1 MLFNEQGKTH
11 FFIIFLI
18 TTFKLLTKGNTM
30 NFKLK
35 TTAISFILATSF
47 STTAYSSG
55 INVDEIFQTLD
66 IDDPSFEISTDDNF
80 FPELTYV
87 TLKKSNAVIA
97 FPAQE
102 TWAGNPNMLYNALS
116 PNGKIVLATSPS
128 DSTVTA
134 FNAETGQQIAVI
146 KVGKAPK
153 GIKFSPDGKV
163 AYSSNEGA
171 RTLSVIDI
179 KSLTVVNTI
188 KVTGAPHNARFTNDG
203 KIAYVTLQSGEG
215 IGVID
220 TATQKQISTIP
231 TPGIIAPHNLDLSK
245 DEKTIYVRDFIQN
258 MGVLDLRTNKITKI
272 FKVGKSHGGID
283 VAPNGKY
290 VSTGAIQDTF
300 ISIVDT
306 ETLEQTNIEV
316 GNGPHGIRSSADS
329 KWIYVTI
336 TKDNTLVVVNAE
348 TLKVVKTIPV
358 GKFPFWVAL
367 KNNS

>member
-1 MLFNEQGKTH
+1 
-11 FFIIFLI
+11 
-18 TTFKLLTKGNTM
+18 M

-35 TTAISFILATSF
+35 TTAIFFILATNFITASC
-47 STTAYSSG
+47 STQQNYAE
-55 INVDEIFQTLD
+55 NANK
-66 IDDPSFEISTDDNF
+66 NF
-80 FPELTYV
+80 LTELTYV
-87 TLKKSNAVIA
+87 TEKKSNSIQA
-97 FPAQE
+97 FPAQK

-116 PNGKIVLATSPS
+116 PNGKILLATSPS

-134 FNAETGQQIAVI
+134 FDTKTGKQIAVI
-146 KVGKAPK
+146 KVEKAPK
-153 GIKFSPDGKV
+153 GIKFSPDGKL

-171 RTLSVIDI
+171 KSLSVIDI
-179 KSLTVVNTI
+179 KTLKVIDTI

-215 IGVID
+215 IGIID
-220 TATQKQISTIP
+220 TVTQKQVSVIP

-258 MGVLDLRTNKITKI
+258 MGILDLTTNKITKI

-300 ISIVDT
+300 ISVIDT
-306 ETLEQTNIEV
+306 KTLQQTNIEV

-336 TKDNTLVVVNAE
+336 TKDNTLVVVNAK
-348 TLKVVKTIPV
+348 TMKVVKTIPV

-367 KNNS
+367 QGNY